1 MLNHTTD
8 RKGHGASSS
17 HRKTGP
23 DYSPGQPI
31 HQPPFHDWTIDY
43 CYWSLLHSAILH
55 SGAALGTQMFL
66 VQDHRIFDVHVRS
79 SPFFLLF
86 LSLFFF
92 FVACI
97 QCMLGTSIY
106 GLIQR
111 TFVDSKQNLTPGK
124 SWGRH
129 KPSTMVTHPCGG
141 HTPLCL
147 TRFLRAHALA
157 L

>member
-86 LSLFFF
+86 LSFCFCFWLVYNACWALPFMVSSKGLLLTLNRTWLRGNLGAGTNLAQWSPIHV
-92 FVACI
+92 VAILHC
-97 QCMLGTSIY
+97 
-106 GLIQR
+106 
-111 TFVDSKQNLTPGK
+111 
-124 SWGRH
+124 
-129 KPSTMVTHPCGG
+129 
-141 HTPLCL
+141 
-147 TRFLRAHALA
+147 A
-157 L
+157 